1 MKRHLTLA
9 SSERL
14 GAMGRQVH
22 MPPAASHDRPAGT
35 LQWRHTLILEGR
47 LDERSCLDLED
58 EVECL
63 YQEGVTSLR
72 LDLSRLQDVDAAGL
86 QAVASVGARGRRRG
100 QHVDILPG
108 SGAMGKALAQAG
120 AQDLLAGDG
129 FEPPLG
135 GIDASLRG
143 SLPARSTTMVKG
155 LT

>member
-9 SSERL
+9 SSDRL
-14 GAMGRQVH
+14 AAVGRQVH
-22 MPPAASHDRPAGT
+22 VPPTAGHGRPAGT

-47 LDERSCLDLED
+47 LDERSRLELED

-72 LDLSRLQDVDAAGL
+72 LDLSRLQDVDAAGV
-86 QAVASVGARGRRRG
+86 QALANLATRGRRRG
-100 QHVDILPG
+100 QHVDVVAG
-108 SGAMGKALAQAG
+108 TGAVGKALAWAG
-120 AQDLLAGDG
+120 VQDLLASDG